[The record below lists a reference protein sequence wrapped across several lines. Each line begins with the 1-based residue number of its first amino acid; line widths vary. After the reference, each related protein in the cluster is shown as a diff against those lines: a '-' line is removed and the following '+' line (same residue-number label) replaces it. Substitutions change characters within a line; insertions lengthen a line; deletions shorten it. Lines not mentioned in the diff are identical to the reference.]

1 MGEVHRKQKSG
12 HRGGRRPFCPL
23 DDQRMAG
30 FQKKNLASNCGQPM
44 TISPKSGV
52 QPCQPRFIPTLMGYK
67 PVQPDI
73 STHFPLFWRPFAFF
87 SLQASSFF
95 FLSSS
100 EQVHT
105 IRSQFIIQLYYRPE
119 GPTALCAATMSGSRR
134 GLQDLC
140 MELDSI

>member
-1 MGEVHRKQKSG
+1 MIEKTKHPHRKQKSG

-73 STHFPLFWRPFAFF
+73 STHFPLFGRPFAFL
-87 SLQASSFF
+87 SKVRFF
-95 FLSSS
+95 FLSSRAS
-100 EQVHT
+100 EDDYYT
-105 IRSQFIIQLYYRPE
+105 STSTSQFIIIHNTRISYQHSYV
-119 GPTALCAATMSGSRR
+119 C
-134 GLQDLC
+134 
-140 MELDSI
+140 